1 MLHSVQHDIDHL
13 LHTTAER
20 RSFPPTGV
28 ALVAEGDDREG
39 PRRLPAGHGSLMHP
53 CFLPA

>member
-28 ALVAEGDDREG
+28 ALVAEDDDREG
-39 PRRLPAGHGSLMHP
+39 PRRLPAGHGSLSHP